1 MRMRYLAMFTPS
13 AGTGRSGYTYDERLC
28 TGSTGRQGGSGDVA
42 PPEGH
47 EPDQHGEE
55 QDAGQEHPAVRV
67 AQRLLAELARRGSAR
82 LGEVAGAPL
91 DERLDVLQHRPA
103 LEPAL
108 EERLHD
114 DALDDD
120 REPEHDADDGGR
132 VPEHEP

>member
-13 AGTGRSGYTYDERLC
+13 PRTGRSGYTYDERLC
-28 TGSTGRQGGSGDVA
+28 PGSTGRRGGSGDVA

-47 EPDQHGEE
+47 EPDQHDEE
-55 QDAGQEHPAVRV
+55 QDAGQEDPAVRV
-67 AQRLLAELARRGSAR
+67 AQRLLGELARGGSAGLR
-82 LGEVAGAPL
+82 EVAGAPL

-103 LEPAL
+103 LESAL

-120 REPEHDADDGGR
+120 REAEHDSDDGGG
-132 VPEHEP
+132 VPE